1 MQTFQVCADHI
12 IRISFVVKHR
22 LHYRQ
27 FFCAGF
33 SCLALFASNGR
44 SNQLEKNA
52 FAELDWHE
60 ALPVEMSALFAKR
73 RAKGYFCT

>member
-27 FFCAGF
+27 FFVQDF
-33 SCLALFASNGR
+33 L
-44 SNQLEKNA
+44 
-52 FAELDWHE
+52 
-60 ALPVEMSALFAKR
+60 V
-73 RAKGYFCT
+73 